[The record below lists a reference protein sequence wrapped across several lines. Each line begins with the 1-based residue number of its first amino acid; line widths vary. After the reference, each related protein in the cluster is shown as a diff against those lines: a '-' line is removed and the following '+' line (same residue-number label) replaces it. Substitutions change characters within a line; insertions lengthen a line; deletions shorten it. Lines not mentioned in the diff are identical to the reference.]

1 MYNLLISLGIALA
14 CFAVGFLVTTSA
26 VASIAPASIGLVA
39 AYFLL
44 ARRTYK
50 QVETVAQTAMGE
62 LANAQQ
68 DPSAIDRA
76 STLISAALPLG
87 KWQFLVT
94 SQLHGQLG
102 QLAFMKANMKQSKD
116 FSEAKSHLV
125 QSWTRDWLSQTI
137 LAVVLHEEKQPTEAL
152 ERLEGAKSGGSDQAL
167 YWGVYAWIAKAA
179 GKDDVALKVL
189 SEGLDKKKNHDGLL
203 AFRDAAANDKA
214 LPIEVFSP
222 QWFQFFPM
230 HIQKLPYQEQMKLMG
245 ANAPQMNRAQR
256 RAMKKGV
263 DPQQQAKK
271 GKYNIPHPRR

>member
-1 MYNLLISLGIALA
+1 MYNLLISLGIAAA
-14 CFAVGFLVTTSA
+14 CYAVGALVASSA
-26 VASIAPASIGLVA
+26 VAGIFPAVLGAVV

-50 QVETVAQTAMGE
+50 QVEEVAQSAMVH
-62 LANAQQ
+62 LQTAQQ

-76 STLISAALPLG
+76 TALIEAGLPLG
-87 KWQFLVT
+87 KWQFLVE

-102 QLAFMKANMKQSKD
+102 QLAFMKSNMKQSKD
-116 FSEAKSHLV
+116 FSKAKGHLV

-137 LAVVLHEEKQPTEAL
+137 LAVVLFEESQHTEAL
-152 ERLEGAKSGGSDQAL
+152 ERLEGAKSGGSGQAL
-167 YWGVYAWIAKAA
+167 YWGVYAYIAKAA
-179 GKDDVALKVL
+179 GKSDLCLSVL
-189 SEGLDKKKNHDGLL
+189 GEGLKKNEKNEALT

-230 HIQKLPYQEQMKLMG
+230 HIQKLPYEEQMKLMG

-256 RAMKKGV
+256 RAMKKGAQ
-263 DPQQQAKK
+263 PQEQKK